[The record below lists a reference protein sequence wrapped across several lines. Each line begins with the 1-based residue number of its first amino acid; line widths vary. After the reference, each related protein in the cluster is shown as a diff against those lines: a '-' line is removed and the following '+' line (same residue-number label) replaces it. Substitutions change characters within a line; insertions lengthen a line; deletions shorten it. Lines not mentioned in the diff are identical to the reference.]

1 MVGTDF
7 ADMRLIDTVFA
18 VEMKVADA
26 CEVSVG
32 NGVLETSNDIAN
44 ESLQLPWR

>member
-1 MVGTDF
+1 MVGIDF

-18 VEMKVADA
+18 EEMKVVDA

-32 NGVLETSNDIAN
+32 NGVLETSNDNAI
-44 ESLQLPWR
+44 ESLQLP